1 MRVMVTKMKN
11 LSKMN
16 KVKYKVIL
24 DNQVDPRIL
33 PNYTTINLA
42 GIADFRRIYHID
54 ETLRERFSLYN
65 TVINHSGRTIKLSY
79 RNEDLE
85 WKKVIDGL

>member
-1 MRVMVTKMKN
+1 MKN
-11 LSKMN
+11 LSNMN

-24 DNQVDPRIL
+24 DNQLDSRML
-33 PNYTTINLA
+33 PNFTTVDLV
-42 GIADFRRIYHID
+42 GIDNFRKLDHID

-79 RNEDLE
+79 RQEDQE
-85 WKKVIDGL
+85 WKKVIESI